1 MREKRVIPC
10 LDIKD
15 GLVVK
20 GKRFKNLK
28 PMGDPVR
35 LAIKYMNEGADE
47 LVFLD
52 ISASCEKGKRNEN
65 WIKEVADKL
74 SIPFIVGGGVDSVE
88 RASCIVAL
96 GASKISIN
104 TKALDDP
111 NIIKKCALL
120 LGSRAVVLAIDA
132 KATKEGTWEVYAKG
146 GTLPAGKD
154 VIEWA
159 KEGCNLGAGEILLTS
174 IDRDGTD
181 SGYDLKLI
189 EAVREAV
196 DVPIIASGGAGS
208 LTHFIEALKA
218 GADAVLAA
226 SVFHLGIYS
235 ITQVKKALEKEGF
248 PVRKTW

>member
-20 GKRFKNLK
+20 GKRFQNLK
-28 PMGDPVR
+28 PLGDPVK
-35 LAIKYMNEGADE
+35 LAVKYMNEGADE

-52 ISASCEKGKRNEN
+52 ISASWEKGKTNEN

-74 SIPFIVGGGVDSVE
+74 SIPFIVGGGVDSAE
-88 RASCIVAL
+88 RASSIAAL

-104 TKALDDP
+104 TKALEDP
-111 NIIKKCALL
+111 KVIKKCALL
-120 LGSRAVVLAIDA
+120 LGNRAVVLAIDA
-132 KATKEGTWEVYAKG
+132 KATKKGKWEVYAKG
-146 GTLPAGKD
+146 GTLPTGKD

-159 KEGCNLGAGEILLTS
+159 KEGCSLGAGEILLTS

-181 SGYDLKLI
+181 SGYDTKLI

-196 DVPIIASGGAGS
+196 DVPLIASGGAGS
-208 LTHFIEALKA
+208 LTHFIEALTA

-226 SVFHLGIYS
+226 SVFHFGVYS
-235 ITQVKKALEKEGF
+235 IAQVKKALEKEGF

>member
-1 MREKRVIPC
+1 
-10 LDIKD
+10 
-15 GLVVK
+15 
-20 GKRFKNLK
+20 
-28 PMGDPVR
+28 
-35 LAIKYMNEGADE
+35 
-47 LVFLD
+47 
-52 ISASCEKGKRNEN
+52 
-65 WIKEVADKL
+65 
-74 SIPFIVGGGVDSVE
+74 
-88 RASCIVAL
+88 
-96 GASKISIN
+96 
-104 TKALDDP
+104 
-111 NIIKKCALL
+111 
-120 LGSRAVVLAIDA
+120 VVLAIDA
-132 KATKEGTWEVYAKG
+132 KATKKGTWEVYAKG